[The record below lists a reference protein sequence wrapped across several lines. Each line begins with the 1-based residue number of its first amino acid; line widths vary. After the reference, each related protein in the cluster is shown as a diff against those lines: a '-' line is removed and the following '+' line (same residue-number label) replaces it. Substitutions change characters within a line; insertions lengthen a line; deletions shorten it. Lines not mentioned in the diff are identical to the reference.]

1 MAAIFFCPM
10 LVMSAQSLS
19 TLKDGQ
25 WNVLKLTWDGPET
38 GNALGCPIGNGQ
50 IGARVKNGVDSET
63 LALNDKWFC
72 AGGPGLDPENPQ
84 RKAALEETR
93 RLLASGDI
101 PGAERAARGM
111 YGRDDVGSLLPLGR
125 LTLTFDKPES
135 AAGFSRI
142 LDLDRAV
149 YTVKYV
155 VGEVTYTRET
165 FASFPDDVIVVRV
178 GSSAKGKIGFTAKL
192 SYPTQMEGHGA
203 SLRNETGNVLVMKGK
218 APANGG
224 WDEKKGMTFEARVKI
239 IADGGTVM
247 AGENAITVT
256 NADSAI
262 LIFANATSY
271 NGFDKEPGTQGVD
284 PEPLVQS
291 HTDAIELLPALPTTW
306 TSGKVSGLRARGDYE
321 LSLEWSGGQL
331 TKCQIDSHSGLTPV
345 VRYLGQ
351 IVDLK
356 SDPRITF
363 NQVAKSGGR

>member
-1 MAAIFFCPM
+1 M
-10 LVMSAQSLS
+10 LGMSAQPLS

-25 WNVLKLTWDGPET
+25 WSELKLTWDGPET
-38 GNALGCPIGNGQ
+38 GNSIGCPIGNGH

-63 LALNDKWFC
+63 LALNHKWFC

-101 PGAERAARGM
+101 PGAEMAARGM

-125 LTLTFDKPES
+125 LTLSFDRPDPV
-135 AAGFSRI
+135 AGFSRI

-149 YTVKYV
+149 NSAAYTI
-155 VGEVTYTRET
+155 GEVTYTREA

-178 GSSAKGKIGFTAKL
+178 GSSAKGGISFTAKL

-203 SLRNETGNVLVMKGK
+203 SLTSEAGNVLVMKGK

-247 AGENAITVT
+247 PGVNLIDASQDYALSLTHPGGNHGGNRAIGFAESHGHFRVGHGHRPVPVVGKSDGTAAFWLYHPFWQRADRRRHSQCHRGLCPRFFHRQLVRVHRPDQR
-256 NADSAI
+256 DSAQR
-262 LIFANATSY
+262 LR
-271 NGFDKEPGTQGVD
+271 GFPG
-284 PEPLVQS
+284 
-291 HTDAIELLPALPTTW
+291 
-306 TSGKVSGLRARGDYE
+306 
-321 LSLEWSGGQL
+321 
-331 TKCQIDSHSGLTPV
+331 
-345 VRYLGQ
+345 
-351 IVDLK
+351 
-356 SDPRITF
+356 
-363 NQVAKSGGR
+363 